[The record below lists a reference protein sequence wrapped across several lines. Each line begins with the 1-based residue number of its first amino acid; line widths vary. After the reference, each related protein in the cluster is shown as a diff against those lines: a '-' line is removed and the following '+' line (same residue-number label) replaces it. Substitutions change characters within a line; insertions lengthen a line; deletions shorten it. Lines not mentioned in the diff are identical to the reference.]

1 VGGVALVVLGLG
13 TWAGR
18 WYAPLLRS
26 LDGIHPSWLG
36 PTLLC
41 LGVGVVLTWQGEG
54 HTAYPQT
61 RCITN
66 AVNRYLIDLTVPAQ
80 GTTCPAR

>member
-1 VGGVALVVLGLG
+1 M
-13 TWAGR
+13 
-18 WYAPLLRS
+18 
-26 LDGIHPSWLG
+26 
-36 PTLLC
+36 

-61 RCITN
+61 RCIDD
-66 AVNRYLIDLTVPAQ
+66 AVDKYLFDLTAPAK